1 MEDIS
6 KVENIIIAIIVIMFF
21 PFKKSTTVD
30 ANSNKPSNI
39 EHKCT
44 VQYNTFSA
52 IFENE

>member
-1 MEDIS
+1 MS
-6 KVENIIIAIIVIMFF
+6 KVEMIIIAIIVIMFF
-21 PFKKSTTVD
+21 PLKRNADD
-30 ANSNKPSNI
+30 ADSNKPSNI